1 MRTGREVMSIH
12 HVDVDGSKVE
22 WCPWGCEAVARI
34 TRVVVKLARG
44 NTGQQKF
51 NVLPAVSIHR
61 LVLCGRRDGRWRV
74 RVLVAGRADLEK
86 SRLSVP

>member
-1 MRTGREVMSIH
+1 MRTGREVVSIH

-22 WCPWGCEAVARI
+22 WCPWGREAVARI
-34 TRVVVKLARG
+34 TRVVVKLARDD
-44 NTGQQKF
+44 TGQQKF

-61 LVLCGRRDGRWRV
+61 LVFCGRRGGRWRV
-74 RVLVAGRADLEK
+74 RVLEAGRADLEK